1 MSILVSG
8 SLAYDHIMNFPDSF
22 KNHIL
27 PDQLHI
33 LNVCFMLDKLERSWG
48 GNAGNIAFTM
58 KMLGGDPLVVSVVGK
73 DGDDYLEYLKE
84 SGIKTDYILVD
95 KKQATASA
103 YITTDVDDNQI
114 SGFFGGPLSKAKD
127 ERIVDVVKE
136 KFDLAIIAPTDK
148 DVMVHHMK
156 ECKEMGIKTV
166 FDPGQQTP
174 AFSGIEL
181 KKMISESEFV
191 IGNDYE
197 IKLLQDRTGWSEKE
211 ILENTDYLIVT
222 LGEKGSVIKTA
233 QGETI
238 TAGVCPPL
246 SFDDPTGAGDAYRA
260 GFFVG
265 YEKGKDLKTCAQMGA
280 VAASYAIET
289 YGTQQH
295 KFTKQEF
302 CERYERTF
310 MTGTEK
316 LEF

>member
-8 SLAYDHIMNFPDSF
+8 SLVYDHIMNFPDSF

-33 LNVCFMLDKLERSWG
+33 LNVCFMVDKLERSWG
-48 GNAGNIAFTM
+48 GTAGNIAFTM
-58 KMLGGDPLVVSVVGK
+58 KMLGGEPLVLSVLGK
-73 DGDDYLEYLKE
+73 DGRDYLEYLKE
-84 SGIKTDYILVD
+84 SGIKTDYILSD
-95 KKQATASA
+95 KKQSTASA

-114 SGFFGGPLSKAKD
+114 TGFFGGPLGQAK
-127 ERIVDVVKE
+127 EHKIAEVVKE

-148 DVMVHHMK
+148 EVMMHHLK
-156 ECKEMGIKTV
+156 ECKEMGVKTV
-166 FDPGQQTP
+166 FDPGQQTT
-174 AFSGIEL
+174 AFSEIEL

-211 ILENTDYLIVT
+211 ILENTEYLIIT

-238 TAGVCPPL
+238 TAGVCSPL

-302 CERYERTF
+302 CERYENIF
-310 MTGTEK
+310 MNGIEK
-316 LEF
+316 LEI

>member
-1 MSILVSG
+1 
-8 SLAYDHIMNFPDSF
+8 
-22 KNHIL
+22 
-27 PDQLHI
+27 
-33 LNVCFMLDKLERSWG
+33 ERSWG
-48 GNAGNIAFTM
+48 GTAGNIAFTM
-58 KMLGGDPLVVSVVGK
+58 KMLGGEPLVLSVLGK
-73 DGDDYLEYLKE
+73 DGRDYLEYLKE
-84 SGIKTDYILVD
+84 SGIKTDYIFSD
-95 KKQATASA
+95 PKQATATA
-103 YITTDVDDNQI
+103 YITTDADDNQI
-114 SGFFGGPLSKAKD
+114 TGFFGGPLGQAK
-127 ERIVDVVKE
+127 ERTIVDTIKE

-148 DVMVHHMK
+148 EVMMHHLK

-166 FDPGQQTP
+166 FDPGQQIT
-174 AFSGIEL
+174 AFSEIEL

-197 IKLLQDRTGWSEKE
+197 IKLLQDRTGWSAKE
-211 ILENTDYLIVT
+211 ILENTEYLIVT
-222 LGEKGSVIKTA
+222 LGEKGSIIQTA

-238 TAGVCPPL
+238 EAGVCPPL

-302 CERYERTF
+302 CERYETTF
-310 MTGTEK
+310 MNGVEK
-316 LEF
+316 LEI